1 MNEQRGFTL
10 MEVMVAVS
18 IMAVALTAIAG
29 ALGMVVRS
37 TALAAGYERARTVA
51 ENQLAL
57 FLAEIP
63 ERAIKKKGIN
73 NQVHWHLHAEE
84 DEQLKGLLHV
94 VIEAKFFAAGGDRTV
109 VLETRETS
117 RALPEKKESKNIESK
132 TTERKKQS

>member
-1 MNEQRGFTL
+1 MNPQRGFTL
-10 MEVMVAVS
+10 LEVMVAVS

-37 TALAAGYERARTVA
+37 TALATGYERARNVA

-63 ERAIKKKGIN
+63 ERAINKKGVN
-73 NQVHWHLHAEE
+73 NQVHWHLTAEE
-84 DEQLKGLLHV
+84 DEELKGLLRV
-94 VIEAKFFAAGGDRTV
+94 VIQAKFFAAGGDRTV

-117 RALPEKKESKNIESK
+117 RALPEKTESKKTESK
-132 TTERKKQS
+132 KPS